1 MPHPEAV
8 FFLRFIPL
16 MPLLGFLVN
25 GIFGSR
31 LPRRAVGLIGCGTVL
46 ASLVIS
52 FVAFARLV
60 GMEPENRALLD
71 TVYVWIESGTKGW
84 IFRADV
90 AFLVDPLSSVMTL
103 VVSGVGFLIHVYSIG
118 YMGHDPRYPRY
129 FSMLNLFTFFM
140 LVLVMADNALLLFL
154 GWEGVGLSSYL
165 LIGFWFERDSA
176 ASAGKKAF
184 IVNRVGDFGFVLAV
198 LLIFVTFR
206 TINIYEIAG
215 IAGGHPELLAGGTAI
230 LITLLLFMGAAGKSA
245 QIPLYVWLPDAMEGP
260 TPVSALIHAA
270 TMVTAGVYMVARFNF
285 LYLAAP
291 GVMMVVAVIGVI
303 TAIFAAS
310 IGTAQNDIKRVLAYS
325 TISQLGYM
333 FLAMGVG
340 AFAAGIFHLMTHAF
354 FKALLFLGAGSVIHA
369 MSDEMDMRNMG
380 GLKSIMPIT
389 FWTMLFA
396 TLAISGVPGLSGF
409 FSKDE
414 ILWESFSSAYGST
427 FLWVV
432 GIVTAG
438 LTAFYMFRLMFMTF
452 YGECRA
458 SEEVKR
464 HLHESPAVMTVPLI
478 ILGGLSIIG
487 GYIGLPKILGGAHW
501 FQSFLDPVFGGAHE
515 GATHAS
521 SGVTLASTGVEHAS
535 ASTEY
540 ILMVVSIVV
549 AVVGI
554 LIAYKLYVKRT
565 DLPQKMAQRVQW
577 GYKLLLNK
585 YYVDEGYNASIIQ
598 PVISF
603 SQHLWRHFDDLIID
617 GGVNGLGWVVTRM
630 SRGVRVVHT
639 GYVQNYALLVLIGT
653 LGIIWYLLFYRT

>member
-1 MPHPEAV
+1 MPHPEIV
-8 FFLRFIPL
+8 TFIRFIPL

-25 GIFGSR
+25 GIFGNR
-31 LPRRAVGLIGCGTVL
+31 LPRKLVALIGCGAVL
-46 ASLVIS
+46 VSSILS
-52 FVAFARLV
+52 FVAFSRLL

-71 TVYVWIESGTKGW
+71 SVFVWIQSGPGEW
-84 IFRADV
+84 NFQADM
-90 AFLVDPLSSVMTL
+90 AFLIDPLSSVMTL
-103 VVSGVGFLIHVYSIG
+103 VVTGVGFLIHVYSIG

-129 FSMLNLFTFFM
+129 FAMLNLFTFFM
-140 LVLVMADNALLLFL
+140 LMLVTANNALLLFL

-184 IVNRVGDFGFVLAV
+184 IVNRIGDFGFILAV
-198 LLIFVTFR
+198 MLIFVTFR
-206 TINIYEIAG
+206 TVNVYEMVAKAG
-215 IAGGHPELLAGGTAI
+215 ERPELLAGGTAVF
-230 LITLLLFMGAAGKSA
+230 ITLLLFLGATGKSA
-245 QIPLYVWLPDAMEGP
+245 QIPLYIWLPDAMEGP

-291 GVMMVVAVIGVI
+291 SVMTVVAVIGVI

-310 IGTAQNDIKRVLAYS
+310 IGTVQNDIKRVLAYS

-396 TLAISGVPGLSGF
+396 TLAISGVPGFSGF

-414 ILWESFSSAYGST
+414 ILWESFSSGHGHVL
-427 FLWVV
+427 LWLV
-432 GIVTAG
+432 GVITAG
-438 LTAFYMFRLMFMTF
+438 LTAFYMFRLLFMTF

-458 SEEVKR
+458 SEEVKH
-464 HLHESPAVMTVPLI
+464 HLHESPMVMTLPLM
-478 ILGGLSIIG
+478 ILAGLSIVG
-487 GYIGLPKILGGAHW
+487 GYIGLPKVLGGAHW
-501 FQSFLDPVFGGAHE
+501 FQSFLAPVFGEVSE
-515 GATHAS
+515 GAAHA
-521 SGVTLASTGVEHAS
+521 ASEAEHGSAS
-535 ASTEY
+535 AEY
-540 ILMVVSIVV
+540 ILMVVSV
-549 AVVGI
+549 AVALVGI
-554 LIAYKLYVKRT
+554 YVAYILCVKKK
-565 DLPQKMAQRVQW
+565 DLPEKMAQRTQR
-577 GYKLLLNK
+577 GHKLLLNK
-585 YYVDEGYNASIIQ
+585 YYVDEGYNASIVR

-603 SQHLWRHFDDLIID
+603 SRALWKHFDDLIID
-617 GGVNGLGWVVTRM
+617 GGVNGLAWVVTRV
-630 SRGVRVVHT
+630 SRGVRIIQT
-639 GYVQNYALLVLIGT
+639 GYVQSYALLVLIGT
-653 LGIIWYLLFYRT
+653 LGVIWYLLGR